1 MPEGGKIKALKFSM
15 EVGRDMSRIA
25 VFMATGFEEIEGLT
39 VVDLCRRA
47 GIEVDTV
54 AVTKEDG
61 EGACY
66 VTGSHG
72 ITVRADMALDEVDF
86 DGLDMIVLPGG
97 MPGTRNLEAC
107 TPLMEKL
114 DTFYKAGKCISAI
127 CAAPSIFGHRGYL
140 EGRNACAYPGFEKE
154 LAGAKVSAG
163 PVEISD
169 HVTTSRGLGTA
180 IPFALA
186 IVERFCG
193 SEKAEEL
200 AKSVV
205 YK

>member
-1 MPEGGKIKALKFSM
+1 
-15 EVGRDMSRIA
+15 MSRIA
-25 VFMATGFEEIEGLT
+25 VFLAAGFEEIEALT

-47 GIEVDTV
+47 GIEALTAAV
-54 AVTKEDG
+54 AEEEG
-61 EGACY
+61 EEACH

-72 ITVRADMALDEVDF
+72 ITVKADVAFEEVDF

-97 MPGTRNLEAC
+97 MPGTRNLEAYA
-107 TPLMEKL
+107 PLMQKL
-114 DTFYKAGKCISAI
+114 DAFYKEGKCISAI

-140 EGRNACAYPGFEKE
+140 EGRNACAYPGFDKE
-154 LAGAKVSAG
+154 LAGARVSVN
-163 PVEISD
+163 PVEVSG

-180 IPFALA
+180 IPFALS

>member
-1 MPEGGKIKALKFSM
+1 
-15 EVGRDMSRIA
+15 MSRIA
-25 VFMATGFEEIEGLT
+25 VFLATGFEEIEALT

-47 GIEVDTV
+47 GIEALTV
-54 AVTKEDG
+54 AVTKEEG
-61 EGACY
+61 ENACC

-72 ITVRADMALDEVDF
+72 ITVKADMAFSEADF
-86 DGLDMIVLPGG
+86 DGLDMLVLPGG

-107 TPLMEKL
+107 APLMQKL
-114 DTFYKAGKCISAI
+114 DAFYKAGRCISAI

-154 LAGAKVSAG
+154 LSGAKVSVN
-163 PVEISD
+163 PVEVSGHI
-169 HVTTSRGLGTA
+169 TTSRGLGTA

-193 SEKAEEL
+193 RDKAEEL
-200 AKSVV
+200 AKGVV

>member
-1 MPEGGKIKALKFSM
+1 
-15 EVGRDMSRIA
+15 MSRIA
-25 VFMATGFEEIEGLT
+25 VFLAEGFEEIEALT

-47 GIEVDTV
+47 GIEVLMA
-54 AVTKEDG
+54 AVTKEG
-61 EGACY
+61 GNACH

-72 ITVRADMALDEVDF
+72 ITVKADRMLEEVDF
-86 DGLDMIVLPGG
+86 DGLDMLVLPGG

-107 TPLMEKL
+107 AFLMEKL
-114 DTFYKAGKCISAI
+114 DAFYEAGRCISAI
-127 CAAPSIFGHRGYL
+127 CAAPSVFGHRGYL

-154 LAGAKVSAG
+154 LAGAKVSAS
-163 PVEISD
+163 PVEVSD
-169 HVTTSRGLGTA
+169 NVTTSRGLGTA

-193 SEKAEEL
+193 RDRAEEL

-205 YK
+205 YQ

>member
-1 MPEGGKIKALKFSM
+1 
-15 EVGRDMSRIA
+15 MSRIA
-25 VFMATGFEEIEGLT
+25 VFLATGFEEIEALT

-47 GIEVDTV
+47 GMEAVTV
-54 AVTKEDG
+54 AVMKAEG
-61 EGACY
+61 EETCH

-72 ITVRADMALDEVDF
+72 ITVRADMTFEEVDF

-107 TPLMEKL
+107 APLMQKL
-114 DTFYKAGKCISAI
+114 DTFYKTGKCLSAI

-140 EGRNACAYPGFEKE
+140 EGRNACAYPGFDKE
-154 LAGAKVSAG
+154 LSGAKVSAG
-163 PVEISD
+163 PVEVSGHI
-169 HVTTSRGLGTA
+169 TTSRGLGTA

-193 SEKAEEL
+193 REKAEEL

-205 YK
+205 YQ

>member
-1 MPEGGKIKALKFSM
+1 
-15 EVGRDMSRIA
+15 MSRIA
-25 VFMATGFEEIEGLT
+25 VFLASGFEEIEALT

-47 GIEVDTV
+47 GIEVITA
-54 AVTKEDG
+54 AVTG
-61 EGACY
+61 EGGEAVCH

-72 ITVRADMALDEVDF
+72 ITVKADMAFGEVAFDE
-86 DGLDMIVLPGG
+86 LDMMVLPGG

-107 TPLMEKL
+107 APLMQKL
-114 DTFYKAGKCISAI
+114 DAFYKEGKCISAI

-154 LAGAKVSAG
+154 LAGAKVSVN
-163 PVEISD
+163 PVEVSG

-193 SEKAEEL
+193 SDKAEEL

-205 YK
+205 Y

>member
-1 MPEGGKIKALKFSM
+1 
-15 EVGRDMSRIA
+15 MSRIA
-25 VFMATGFEEIEGLT
+25 VFLATGFEEIEALT

-47 GIEVDTV
+47 GMEAVTV
-54 AVTKEDG
+54 AVMKEEG
-61 EGACY
+61 EETCH

-72 ITVRADMALDEVDF
+72 ITVRADMTFEEVDF

-107 TPLMEKL
+107 APLMQKL
-114 DTFYKAGKCISAI
+114 DTFYKTGKCLSAI

-140 EGRNACAYPGFEKE
+140 EGRNACAYPGFDKE

-163 PVEISD
+163 PVEVSGHI
-169 HVTTSRGLGTA
+169 TTSRGLGTA

-193 SEKAEEL
+193 REKAEEL

-205 YK
+205 YQ